1 MNMTELNVK
10 LTSAAAASMQRDLK
24 ANGVKFAKVSPTVFR
39 IDDTPKAR
47 TAIRLVKERFGSKAI
62 IVELVM
68 SRSINF

>member
-1 MNMTELNVK
+1 MTELTIK

-39 IDDTPKAR
+39 TDDTPKAR
-47 TAIRLVKERFGSKAI
+47 TAIRLVKERFGTKAI

-68 SRSINF
+68 SRGINF